1 MFSLGRE
8 NLYAILGVV
17 AMHRRD
23 FVGLAAG
30 SAAVGWVTPHTAL
43 GFQGQAKY
51 DEHKVSEIH
60 LAPFRFDVTPPLGHG
75 CCGNWI
81 KPIEGYDDPMEAIG
95 FVIMGVGKPIVVCS
109 VDWTGL
115 LNEAHVAWRTAI
127 AEAAGTTPDRV
138 AVQVVHQH
146 NAPFACLEAAKIVA
160 DQGGLASMLDLDFF
174 RRCLDAARTAV
185 SQALHQGEKITH
197 IAQGQAKVLEVAANR
212 RIMGSN
218 GKVRVSRGSSCADPA
233 LRALPEGLIDPFLKT
248 VAFFAGDRKMAACHY
263 YACHPMSYYG
273 DGRAS
278 SDFCGLA
285 RKRRQGEEPGC
296 THIYFN
302 GCGGNIGAGKYND
315 GSREMRPILA
325 KRIYDGIVGAD
336 RNLQREPIEKV
347 SWKTYEFLPPID
359 PRWDEAKIMAQIED
373 KSESIVNRSRPA
385 YTVSWIR
392 RHAKKI
398 PIVLSCLD
406 VNDVSMMHLPAECFV
421 EYQLNAQKMQPNR
434 FLATAAYGD
443 GGPWYI
449 PTQQAYPEA
458 GYEVSVAWC
467 SSEVD
472 DLLTGG
478 IRKLLQTGGGRS

>member
-1 MFSLGRE
+1 MNRRE
-8 NLYAILGVV
+8 L
-17 AMHRRD
+17 
-23 FVGLAAG
+23 VGLVAG
-30 SAAVGWVTPHTAL
+30 SAAMGLLVPNAAS
-43 GFQGQAKY
+43 GFQ
-51 DEHKVSEIH
+51 DKVLSDVRKVTDIH
-60 LAPFRFDVTPPLGHG
+60 VSTFRFDVTPPLGHG

-95 FVIMGVGKPIVVCS
+95 IVIMGAGKPIVICS
-109 VDWTGL
+109 VDWTGI

-127 AEAAGTTPDRV
+127 ARAADTTIDRV

-160 DQGGLASMLDLDFF
+160 DQGGLPSMLNLDFF
-174 RRCLDAARTAV
+174 HRCLDAASIAV
-185 SQALHQGEKITH
+185 SQATRQGERVTH
-197 IAQGQAKVLEVAANR
+197 IAKGQAKVLDVAANR
-212 RIMGSN
+212 RIIGDN
-218 GKVRVSRGSSCADPA
+218 GKVRASRGSSCADPA

-248 VAFFAGDRKMAACHY
+248 VAFYAGERKLAACHY

-285 RKRRQGEEPGC
+285 RKRRQGDEPGC

-325 KRIYDGIVGAD
+325 KRIYDGIVHAD
-336 RNLQREPIEKV
+336 ANLKREPIESL
-347 SWKTYEFLPPID
+347 SWKSCDFLPPVD
-359 PRWDEAKIMAQIED
+359 PRWDEAKIMSQIED
-373 KSESIVNRSRPA
+373 KSQSIVNRSRPA
-385 YTVSWIR
+385 YTVSWMR

-398 PIVLSCLD
+398 PITLSCLD
-406 VNDVSMMHLPAECFV
+406 INDVSMLHLPAECFV
-421 EYQLNAQKMQPNR
+421 EYQLNAQKVRPER

-449 PTQQAYPEA
+449 PTRQAYPEV
-458 GYEVSVAWC
+458 GYEVSVAW
-467 SSEVD
+467 SSPDID

-478 IRKLLQTGGGRS
+478 IRNLLNT

>member
-1 MFSLGRE
+1 MQRRNFV
-8 NLYAILGVV
+8 GVV
-17 AMHRRD
+17 GGTAMASLMAPRT
-23 FVGLAAG
+23 
-30 SAAVGWVTPHTAL
+30 SW
-43 GFQGQAKY
+43 GFQSPVAIDQ
-51 DEHKVSEIH
+51 HKVSEIH
-60 LAPFRFDVTPPLGHG
+60 IAPFRFDVTPPLGHG

-95 FVIMGVGKPIVVCS
+95 FVVMGAGKPIVICS

-115 LNEAHVAWRTAI
+115 LNEAHVAWRTAM
-127 AEAAGTTPDRV
+127 ADAAGTTPDRV

-160 DQGGLASMLDLDFF
+160 DQKTLPSMLNVDFF
-174 RRCLDAARTAV
+174 NRCLDAARIAV
-185 SQALHQGEKITH
+185 RGAMQQGEKVTH
-197 IAQGQAKVLEVAANR
+197 IARGQSKVIDVAANR
-212 RIMGSN
+212 RILGDN
-218 GKVRVSRGSSCADPA
+218 GKVRSQRGSSCADPA

-248 VAFFAGDRKMAACHY
+248 VAFYAGDHKLAACHY

-285 RKRRQGEEPGC
+285 RKRRQGDEPGC

-315 GSREMRPILA
+315 GSHAMRAVLA
-325 KRIYDGIVGAD
+325 GRIYDGIVGAD
-336 RNLQREPIEKV
+336 ADLKREPIESV
-347 SWKTYEFLPPID
+347 SWKTCEILPPID
-359 PRWDEAKIMAQIED
+359 SRWDEAKMMAQIED
-373 KSESIVNRSRPA
+373 TTQSIVNRSRPA

-406 VNDVSMMHLPAECFV
+406 INDVSMLHLPAECFI
-421 EYQLNAQKMQPNR
+421 EYQLRAQSLDPKQ
-434 FLATAAYGD
+434 FVATAAYGD

-449 PTQQAYPEA
+449 PTAEAYPQV

-467 SSEVD
+467 APEIDNVLSSGIKS
-472 DLLTGG
+472 LLT
-478 IRKLLQTGGGRS
+478 

>member
-1 MFSLGRE
+1 MK
-8 NLYAILGVV
+8 
-17 AMHRRD
+17 RRD
-23 FVGLAAG
+23 FAGVTAGGLAATWLA
-30 SAAVGWVTPHTAL
+30 SQASLAAQPASKV
-43 GFQGQAKY
+43 
-51 DEHKVSEIH
+51 DEHKVSDIH

-95 FVIMGVGKPIVVCS
+95 FVLTGAGKPIVICS

-115 LNEAHVAWRTAI
+115 LNEAHIAWRTAM

-160 DQGGLASMLDLDFF
+160 DQGNLPSMLNVDFF
-174 RRCLDAARTAV
+174 HRCVDSARIAV
-185 SQALHQGEKITH
+185 SQAMHRGEKVTH
-197 IAQGQAKVLEVAANR
+197 IAKGQAKVIDVAGNR
-212 RIMGSN
+212 RVAMEN
-218 GKVRVSRGSSCADPA
+218 GKVRANRGSSCADPA
-233 LRALPEGLIDPFLKT
+233 LRSLPEGLIDPFLKT
-248 VAFFAGDRKMAACHY
+248 VAFFAGDRKLAACHY
-263 YACHPMSYYG
+263 YACHSMSYYG

-278 SDFCGLA
+278 ADFCGLA
-285 RKRRQGEEPGC
+285 RKRRQGDEPGC

-315 GSREMRPILA
+315 GSREMRPVLA
-325 KRIYDGIVGAD
+325 KRIYDGIVQAD
-336 RNLQREPIEKV
+336 ADLKRQPIEKV
-347 SWKTYEFLPPID
+347 SWKTSEFLPPID
-359 PRWDEAKIMAQIED
+359 PRWNEAKLMTEIED
-373 KSESIVNRSRPA
+373 KSRNIVGRSRPA

-392 RHAKKI
+392 RHAKNI

-406 VNDVSMMHLPAECFV
+406 INDVSMLHLPAECFV
-421 EYQLNAQKMQPNR
+421 EYQLRAQALQPQR

-449 PTQQAYPEA
+449 PTAQAFPES
-458 GYEVSVAWC
+458 GYEVSVAWS

-472 DLLTGG
+472 QALFGG
-478 IRKLLQTGGGRS
+478 IRQLMS

>member
-1 MFSLGRE
+1 M
-8 NLYAILGVV
+8 Y
-17 AMHRRD
+17 RRD

-30 SAAVGWVTPHTAL
+30 SAALSWMAPHDAL
-43 GFQGQAKY
+43 GFQGNAKS
-51 DEHKVSEIH
+51 DEHKVSEIY

-81 KPIEGYDDPMEAIG
+81 KPIEGYDDTMEAIG
-95 FVIMGVGKPIVVCS
+95 FVIMGAGKPIVVCS

-115 LNEAHVAWRTAI
+115 LNEAHVAWRTAM
-127 AEAAGTTPDRV
+127 AEAAGTTADRV

-160 DQGGLASMLDLDFF
+160 DQGVLPSMLNVDFF
-174 RRCLDAARTAV
+174 RRCLDAARISV
-185 SQALHQGEKITH
+185 SQAIHQGERVTH
-197 IAQGQAKVLEVAANR
+197 IAKGQAKVLEVAANR
-212 RIMGSN
+212 RIMGDN
-218 GKVRVSRGSSCADPA
+218 GKVRASRGSACADPS
-233 LRALPEGLIDPFLKT
+233 LRALPEGVIDPYLKT
-248 VAFFAGDRKMAACHY
+248 VAFYAGDRKLAACHY

-285 RKRRQGEEPGC
+285 RKRRQGDEPGC

-315 GSREMRPILA
+315 GTRAMRPILA
-325 KRIYDGIVGAD
+325 KRIYDGIVNAD
-336 RNLQREPIEKV
+336 VDLKREAIEKV
-347 SWKTYEFLPPID
+347 SWNTCDFLPPID

-373 KSESIVNRSRPA
+373 KSQSLVNRSRPA

-392 RHAKKI
+392 RHAKSI

-406 VNDVSMMHLPAECFV
+406 INDVSMMHLPAECFI
-421 EYQLNAQKMQPNR
+421 EYQLRAQQMNPER

-449 PTQQAYPEA
+449 PTRQAYPEV
-458 GYEVSVAWC
+458 GYEVSVAW
-467 SSEVD
+467 SASEVD
-472 DLLTGG
+472 DILTSG
-478 IRKLLQTGGGRS
+478 IRQLLHTTV

>member
-1 MFSLGRE
+1 
-8 NLYAILGVV
+8 
-17 AMHRRD
+17 MHRRT
-23 FVGLAAG
+23 FVGWTAG
-30 SAAVGWVTPHTAL
+30 SAASLCYPFHDLAWASAPVQESHQVKEL
-43 GFQGQAKY
+43 Y
-51 DEHKVSEIH
+51 

-81 KPIEGYDDPMEAIG
+81 KPIVGYDDALEAIG
-95 FVIMGVGKPIVVCS
+95 FVLMGAGKPIVVCS

-127 AEAAGTTPDRV
+127 AEAASTTPDRV

-160 DQGGLASMLDLDFF
+160 DQKDLPHMLDVDFF
-174 RRCLDAARTAV
+174 RRCLDAASVAV
-185 SQALHQGEKITH
+185 AQAMRRGERVTH
-197 IAQGQAKVLEVAANR
+197 IAKGSAKVIDVAANR
-212 RIMGSN
+212 RILGDN
-218 GKVRVSRGSSCADPA
+218 GKVRASRGSSCADPA
-233 LRALPEGLIDPFLKT
+233 LRALPEGVIDPYLKT
-248 VAFFAGDRKMAACHY
+248 VAFYAGDQKIAACHY

-296 THIYFN
+296 THLYFN

-315 GSREMRPILA
+315 GSKEMRAILS
-325 KRIYDGIVGAD
+325 KRIYDGIIASEES
-336 RNLQREPIEKV
+336 LQREPISSLRWRTQEI
-347 SWKTYEFLPPID
+347 LPPVD
-359 PRWDEAKIMAQIED
+359 PRWDEGKIMAQIENKTNKLVD
-373 KSESIVNRSRPA
+373 RSRPA

-398 PIVLSCLD
+398 PVVLSNLEI
-406 VNDVSMMHLPAECFV
+406 NDISMLHLPAECFV
-421 EYQLNAQKMQPNR
+421 EYQLAAQKMQPSR
-434 FLATAAYGD
+434 FIATAAYGD

-449 PTQQAYPEA
+449 PTARAYPEL

-472 DLLTGG
+472 DILSRGMQNLLVPA
-478 IRKLLQTGGGRS
+478 